1 MGLMLPNASANL
13 PIQPLMEHSYMA
25 LAGSAAMI
33 LVAVL
38 LVVWTIVFYQSAA
51 RSPIF
56 TFSTRR
62 QENLCRLLKAYRQR
76 LLSLE
81 ADRRYHSLD
90 PYTRQVVLG
99 KILANLAKQYYRT
112 AGWANYRPQQLMPTD
127 WPQMASLISR
137 LLHPGAAN
145 HSLSEVPS
153 FHDALYQVDIRLS
166 AHQQSLTARHDLVIK
181 PPKRS
186 RLWII
191 PVTLVVVSLVA
202 ASGLQTRNWFLEQQ
216 ALRADRAGN
225 ISQAQLLRVRQTAS
239 QLVADRWLVN
249 YNLGTSYLEA
259 GNLVEANT
267 YLSRSSK
274 QVPFLL
280 EARLTEPQTALA
292 GCQVN
297 YNLALAITKAKQEK
311 EENYS
316 LDEAAELLVYCNQEA
331 LKARQKSWG
340 TTDRDP
346 GNRKVTTRLKKLSKD
361 ADLLIAQIKEL
372 GGKDFVVPS
381 PEWL

>member
-331 LKARQKSWG
+331 LKARQKSWE

>member
-51 RSPIF
+51 RSPFF

-331 LKARQKSWG
+331 LKARQKSWE

>member
-62 QENLCRLLKAYRQR
+62 QENLCRLLKAYHQR

-331 LKARQKSWG
+331 LKARQKSWE

>member
-274 QVPFLL
+274 HLPFLL

-331 LKARQKSWG
+331 LKARQKSWE

-372 GGKDFVVPS
+372 GGKDFVAPS

>member
-1 MGLMLPNASANL
+1 MLPNASANL

-112 AGWANYRPQQLMPTD
+112 AGWANYRPQQLMATD

-137 LLHPGAAN
+137 LLHPGAAAN

-191 PVTLVVVSLVA
+191 PVTLVVVSLIA

-331 LKARQKSWG
+331 LKARQKSWE

>member
-1 MGLMLPNASANL
+1 
-13 PIQPLMEHSYMA
+13 MA

-33 LVAVL
+33 VVAVL
-38 LVVWTIVFYQSAA
+38 LVIWTIVFYQSAA

-56 TFSTRR
+56 TFSARR

-99 KILANLAKQYYRT
+99 KILSNLAKQYYRT
-112 AGWANYRPQQLMPTD
+112 AGWANYRPQQLMATD

-137 LLHPGAAN
+137 LLHPGATAN
-145 HSLSEVPS
+145 YSLSEVPT
-153 FHDALYQVDIRLS
+153 FHDALCQVDIRLS
-166 AHQQSLTARHDLVIK
+166 AHQQSLTARHDLVVK

-202 ASGLQTRNWFLEQQ
+202 ASGLQTCNWFLEQQ

-225 ISQAQLLRVRQTAS
+225 TSQAQLLRMRQTGS

-267 YLSRSSK
+267 YLSRSSG
-274 QVPFLL
+274 QLPFLL
-280 EARLTEPQTALA
+280 KARLTEPQTALA

-331 LKARQKSWG
+331 LKARQKSWE
-340 TTDRDP
+340 TTERDP

-381 PEWL
+381 PAWL

>member
-1 MGLMLPNASANL
+1 MLPNASANL
-13 PIQPLMEHSYMA
+13 PVQPLMEHSYMA

-33 LVAVL
+33 VVAVL
-38 LVVWTIVFYQSAA
+38 LVIWTIVFYQSAA

-56 TFSTRR
+56 TFSARR

-99 KILANLAKQYYRT
+99 KILSNLAKQYYRT
-112 AGWANYRPQQLMPTD
+112 AGWANYRPQQLMATD
-127 WPQMASLISR
+127 WPQMTSLISR
-137 LLHPGAAN
+137 LLHPGATAN
-145 HSLSEVPS
+145 YSLSEVPS
-153 FHDALYQVDIRLS
+153 FHDALCQVDIRLS
-166 AHQQSLTARHDLVIK
+166 AHQQSLTARHDLVVK

-216 ALRADRAGN
+216 ALRADRTGN

-274 QVPFLL
+274 QLPFLL
-280 EARLTEPQTALA
+280 KARLTEPQTALA

-331 LKARQKSWG
+331 LKARQKSWE
-340 TTDRDP
+340 TTERDP
-346 GNRKVTTRLKKLSKD
+346 GNRKVTSRLKRLSKD